1 VSGLRFALVTT
12 FYPPYNFGGD
22 GIAVQRLA
30 RALVR
35 RGHHVTV
42 IHDADAYEAL
52 SGTPPPADPDP
63 ADGVE
68 VVRLHTVLP
77 TLSLLLTQQLGRPVV
92 NGGRLSRLLGEGRF
106 DVIHYHNVS
115 LIGGPGV
122 LALGRGL
129 KLYTAHEHWLVC
141 PTHVLWRHRRE
152 PCTGRQCLRC
162 QLRHRRPPQLWRY
175 TGLLARRLDHVD
187 ALIALSEFSRDKHRE
202 FGLARPMTVVPGFL
216 PSEDRTPAGPPP
228 HPRPYFVF
236 AGRLTRMK
244 GLADVIGAFRDGPPA
259 DLLVVGAGEEEPALR
274 ALAAGSA
281 AVRFVGQVPARA
293 VAAYC
298 RHALA
303 AIVPS
308 VGYETFGFVLIEAF
322 REGTPVIAR
331 AIGPFPEIVRR
342 SGGGELFATPAELAA
357 AVRRIAGDPA
367 YRDRLG
373 RNGYAAFRAYW
384 TEDAV
389 MPQYF
394 DVIRRVAE
402 AKGLDRIARAV
413 QVEAA

>member
-1 VSGLRFALVTT
+1 MVTT
-12 FYPPYNFGGD
+12 FYPPHSFGGD
-22 GIAVQRLA
+22 GIAVQRLS

-42 IHDADAYEAL
+42 IHDADAFDVL
-52 SGTPPPADPDP
+52 SPTSPPADGET

-68 VVRLHTVLP
+68 VVRLRSRLRG
-77 TLSLLLTQQLGRPVV
+77 LSLLLTQQTGRPVV
-92 NGGRLSRLLGEGRF
+92 NGGRLARLLGEGRF

-115 LIGGPGV
+115 LVGGPGV
-122 LALGRGL
+122 LALGRAL

-175 TGLLARRLDHVD
+175 TGLLARRLDHLD
-187 ALIALSEFSRDKHRE
+187 AIIALSPFSRDKHRE

-216 PSEDRTPAGPPP
+216 PSADRSPAGPSP
-228 HPRPYFVF
+228 HPRPYFLFV
-236 AGRLTRMK
+236 GRLTRIK
-244 GLADVIGAFRDGPPA
+244 GLADVIPTFRDRPPA
-259 DLLVVGAGEEEPALR
+259 DLVVVGAGEEEPALR
-274 ALAAGSA
+274 ALAGGSPA
-281 AVRFVGQVPARA
+281 IRFVGQVPAAA

-308 VGYETFGFVLIEAF
+308 AGYETFGFVVIEAF

-331 AIGPFPEIVRR
+331 AIGPLPEMVRR

-357 AVRRIAGDPA
+357 AVRHMAEDRA

-373 RNGYAAFRAYW
+373 GNAYAAFQEYW

-394 DVIRRVAE
+394 DVIRRAAE
-402 AKGLDRIARAV
+402 AKGLDRIARALQAEV
-413 QVEAA
+413 A